1 MTPIMCDHAH
11 AAATF
16 WLNVTTHSPNQCMC
30 HLLVQ
35 SSSNNFQGNSSLALV
50 SGVSALCATYGQ
62 ALEYQM
68 QQGMAEGMQQ
78 PLFLMPETAQHS
90 YGPPLQ
96 GNACNVRLLTVG

>member
-1 MTPIMCDHAH
+1 MCPCLA
-11 AAATF
+11 
-16 WLNVTTHSPNQCMC
+16 
-30 HLLVQ
+30 HLL
-35 SSSNNFQGNSSLALV
+35 SGTTRRNGSIAIM
-50 SGVSALCATYGQ
+50 SGVSTLCATCGQ

-96 GNACNVRLLTVG
+96 GNACTVRLLTVG